1 MSQVQATTPAAHLE
15 PSHVAGSN
23 QEEGSPETELSG
35 SASSASEEEEE
46 EEAEAAAPPSPA
58 AQETP
63 AAASSGLYLIPETHF
78 AASEPSR
85 EILSSFLTDGARR
98 LLCPQLAG
106 AGCHHKARWQ
116 AAPKSSS
123 SNT

>member
-1 MSQVQATTPAAHLE
+1 M
-15 PSHVAGSN
+15 AGSS

-46 EEAEAAAPPSPA
+46 VEAAAPLSPA
-58 AQETP
+58 ARETP

-85 EILSSFLTDGARR
+85 EILSSFSTDGAQRS
-98 LLCPQLAG
+98 LCPQLAG